1 MSIPLNQWNGSKEV
15 SDKLEHIQKQSAG
28 QQRWMLA
35 LTAIAAV
42 GAVIAAWPVVKEWIA
57 IVRG

>member
-1 MSIPLNQWNGSKEV
+1 MLLKEWNGSKEV
-15 SDKLEHIQKQSAG
+15 ADALERIQKENAG

-42 GAVIAAWPVVKEWIA
+42 GAVIAAWPVVKERVA
-57 IVRG
+57 LVK

>member
-1 MSIPLNQWNGSKEV
+1 MNIPLNQWNGSKDV
-15 SDKLEHIQKQSAG
+15 ADALERIQKENAG
-28 QQRWMLA
+28 QQRGMLA

-57 IVRG
+57 LVK

>member
-1 MSIPLNQWNGSKEV
+1 MKNIPLNEWNGSKDV
-15 SDKLEHIQKQSAG
+15 SDALERFQKQNAR
-28 QQRWMLA
+28 QQKWMLV

-57 IVRG
+57 LVK

>member
-1 MSIPLNQWNGSKEV
+1 MSIPLNEWNGSKDV
-15 SDKLEHIQKQSAG
+15 KDALERIQKENAG

-42 GAVIAAWPVVKEWIA
+42 GAVIAAWPVVKEWIT
-57 IVRG
+57 IVK